1 MVMVADTQGL
11 RDGDRGPGAGVL
23 SRDTGGVQATGVSS
37 FLETEPW
44 VRWTSKAEA
53 FGLNHKDSKDEADR
67 ASLARPQDP
76 WKAGPRL
83 EVRHQHQPLTAQF
96 QVSLHSEL
104 TRAWRLVSEPT
115 ASVFIEHQR
124 VSEGPLDC

>member
-11 RDGDRGPGAGVL
+11 RDGDRDPGAGVL

-37 FLETEPW
+37 FRETEQRPW

-76 WKAGPRL
+76 WKAGPPPEGNSTSTIPWLLR
-83 EVRHQHQPLTAQF
+83 F
-96 QVSLHSEL
+96 QVSIHSEL
-104 TRAWRLVSEPT
+104 T
-115 ASVFIEHQR
+115 
-124 VSEGPLDC
+124 